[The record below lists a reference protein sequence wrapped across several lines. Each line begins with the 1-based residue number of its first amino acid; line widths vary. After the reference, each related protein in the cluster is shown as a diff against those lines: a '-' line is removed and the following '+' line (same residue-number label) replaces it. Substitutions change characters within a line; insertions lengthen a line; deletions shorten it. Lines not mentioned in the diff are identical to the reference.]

1 MQKKEKE
8 MPEEVTY
15 FSESKQKQIAVSTM
29 CDQHVRYAFIKHLRN
44 GNGKYKREI
53 ELKAYAKGYEDG
65 LSKASEIM
73 NDIGKENKNV
83 TTSND

>member
-15 FSESKQKQIAVSTM
+15 FSESKQKPIAVSTM

-44 GNGKYKREI
+44 GNGNYK
-53 ELKAYAKGYEDG
+53 KAYNKGYEDG
-65 LSKASEIM
+65 LNKASELLD
-73 NDIGKENKNV
+73 NIGKENKNV
-83 TTSND
+83 TTSDS